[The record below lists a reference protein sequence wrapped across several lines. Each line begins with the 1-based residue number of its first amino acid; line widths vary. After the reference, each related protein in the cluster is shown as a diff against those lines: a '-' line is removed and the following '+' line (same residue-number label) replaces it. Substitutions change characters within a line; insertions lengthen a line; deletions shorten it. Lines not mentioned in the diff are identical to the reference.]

1 MKLKE
6 QWVTETM
13 NSIEGIHRAE
23 GSPVDFSRIIGPFQ
37 VPSKRTVLPGNRL
50 IWQIAAGLA
59 FLVTLNIFSLVVYS
73 RSTAAPQ
80 TTENIIVSE
89 YFSYLDTIKY

>member
-1 MKLKE
+1 MKSKE
-6 QWVTETM
+6 QWITETM
-13 NSIEGIHRAE
+13 GSLEGIHRAD
-23 GSPVDFSRIIGPFQ
+23 SDPLIFSRIADSSRF
-37 VPSKRTVLPGNRL
+37 PSKRTALPGNRL

-80 TTENIIVSE
+80 TTENIIVAE